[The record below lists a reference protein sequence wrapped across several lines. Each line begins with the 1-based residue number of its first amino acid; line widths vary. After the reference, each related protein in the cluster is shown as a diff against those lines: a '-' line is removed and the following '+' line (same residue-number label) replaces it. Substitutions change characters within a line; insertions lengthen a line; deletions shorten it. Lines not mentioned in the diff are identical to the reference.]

1 MAALLIVYCAV
12 LLGIGFRASR
22 GVKRAEDFFV
32 AGRSLSPGLLFAT
45 FLAANLGAGSTVG
58 AAEFGYTSGLSAWW
72 WVGSA
77 GLGSLALAFVVG
89 PRIHATAKA
98 RGLLTVGDYLEYRYG
113 RAARVAAAVVL
124 QCGSPAVLAGQIIA
138 LGLVL
143 RVVAGVPEPWGAAL
157 GGGLATAYFFL
168 GGLRSAAWVNLAQ
181 VAVKTAGFALAV
193 PWALYA
199 AGGRAALAEAAPSG
213 AYLSL
218 GGAGLAGTARLLLM
232 LGPAFFVSPGLI
244 QKLYGARDAAAVR
257 AGVGLQAVCLLGF
270 AFMPV
275 LLGMA
280 ARARFGELEDP
291 GAALPRLLAEGMPS
305 WLGALML
312 AAIFSAEVSSADAA
326 LFMMTT
332 SLVKDI
338 AEPLARRPF
347 SDERRLR
354 AARVSALIFGA
365 AGIVFALYFQSIL
378 DALAFFYGLLTVT
391 LCMPL
396 LAGLF
401 SRSAR
406 QADML
411 RSMALSLPAAA
422 LAHFTSDGQGFG
434 LLSPAAA
441 GIAVS
446 AGVFAAAA
454 ARRFF
459 NSRRGLQ

>member
-1 MAALLIVYCAV
+1 MPVVLIVYCSI
-12 LLGIGFRASR
+12 LLWIGFRASR
-22 GVKRAEDFFV
+22 SVKKAEDFFV

-58 AAEFGYTSGLSAWW
+58 AAELGYASGLSAWW

-77 GLGSLALAFVVG
+77 GLGSLVLAFVVG
-89 PRIHATAKA
+89 PRIYAIAKA
-98 RGLLTVGDYLEYRYG
+98 HDLYTVGDYLEHRYG

-124 QCGSPAVLAGQIIA
+124 QCGSPAILAGQIIA
-138 LGLVL
+138 MGLVL

-157 GGGLATAYFFL
+157 GGGVATAYFFL

-181 VAVKTAGFALAV
+181 VVVKMAGFALAV
-193 PWALYA
+193 PWALYS
-199 AGGRAALAEAAPSG
+199 AGGWAALSAAAPNRE
-213 AYLSL
+213 YLSL
-218 GGAGLAGTARLLLM
+218 GGAGLDGTARLLLM

-244 QKLYGARDAAAVR
+244 QKLYGARNEAAVR
-257 AGVGLQAVCLLGF
+257 AGVGLQALCLLAY

-280 ARARFGELEDP
+280 ARVRFGELQAS
-291 GAALPRLLAEGMPS
+291 GTALLRLLAEGVPP

-312 AAIFSAEVSSADAA
+312 AAIFSAEVSSADAV

-338 AEPLARRPF
+338 LEPLARSPVT
-347 SDERRLR
+347 DERRLR
-354 AARVSALIFGA
+354 AARVSALACGA
-365 AGIVFALYFQSIL
+365 AGILLALYFQSIL

-401 SRSAR
+401 SPRAR

-411 RSMALSLPAAA
+411 RSMALALPAAA
-422 LAHFTSDGQGFG
+422 LVHFASGGQGFG
-434 LLSPAAA
+434 LLSPIAA

-446 AGVFAAAA
+446 AGVFALAA
-454 ARRFF
+454 ARR
-459 NSRRGLQ
+459 R